1 MDWGVYHTD
10 DVDADYLADE
20 QCTVE
25 DHLDKTQQVSRL
37 DNIVGIPD
45 GLGRTEC
52 TRVDGP
58 DPAIHIVDTW
68 CWSCDPNGD
77 ARAYLHTAVQSQ
89 ELWFMSREV

>member
-1 MDWGVYHTD
+1 M
-10 DVDADYLADE
+10 
-20 QCTVE
+20 
-25 DHLDKTQQVSRL
+25 SRL

-77 ARAYLHTAVQSQ
+77 ARAYLHKAV
-89 ELWFMSREV
+89 